1 MLLKSSDSLMRTFH
15 FEISVHKANRVLGF
29 IGCFLHGL
37 WLLVFLIFLN
47 ALTIEFESERLP
59 AHSLV
64 AHGEFLTQLTLHDPM
79 RLTKR

>member
-1 MLLKSSDSLMRTFH
+1 MLLESPDSLVWTLH
-15 FEISVHKANRVLGF
+15 FEISVHETYWVFLFTLCLLHQLGLF
-29 IGCFLHGL
+29 
-37 WLLVFLIFLN
+37 VFLIFLN